1 MSFLY
6 HIRITCLVT
15 IFVILTSCKKDTKI
29 DLSNDAPS
37 SIYSSANISVIA
49 KSDNHAVI
57 WDSLNNTNAAG
68 NIYSVQNINFY
79 ISEMTLKRNDGFI
92 YKSNR
97 VFYID
102 PRISGKA
109 SLQLDSIPK
118 GNYTSLAFLIG
129 VDSLRNVDFGLGTT
143 IDNLNMAWPTAMGG
157 GYHFMKVE
165 GHYLD
170 TSNTIQGFAI
180 HLGKNNN
187 LVNVLINQPFNQQ
200 NSLHDYSFIFNINE
214 AFKTPY
220 LYDLNVDN
228 NYTMSDSLAMLK
240 IKSNMKDAFSIIQNN

>member
-1 MSFLY
+1 MFFLI
-6 HIRITCLVT
+6 HTRITFLTLMLAILV
-15 IFVILTSCKKDTKI
+15 SCKKDTKT
-29 DLSNDAPS
+29 DLSNITPS
-37 SIYSSANISVIA
+37 NIYSSANISVIA
-49 KSDNHAVI
+49 KSDNLEII

-79 ISEMTLKRNDGFI
+79 ISEITLKRNDGYI
-92 YKSNR
+92 YNSSR

-102 PRISGKA
+102 PRVNNKT

-118 GNYTSLAFLIG
+118 GDYTSIAFLIG
-129 VDSLRNVDFGLGTT
+129 IDSLRNIDFGLGTT

-157 GYHFMKVE
+157 GYHFMKIE

-170 TSNTIQGFAI
+170 ASSAIQGFAV

-187 LVNVLINQPFNQQ
+187 LVNVLINQSFNQQ

-214 AFKTPY
+214 VFKTPN
-220 LYDLNVDN
+220 LYNLNVDN
-228 NYTMSDSLAMLK
+228 NYTMSDSVAMLK
-240 IKSNMKDAFSIIQNN
+240 IKSNMRDAFTIIQNN

>member
-6 HIRITCLVT
+6 QIRITCLVT
-15 IFVILTSCKKDTKI
+15 TLVIFASCKKDTKI

-49 KSDNHAVI
+49 KSDNPPVI

-79 ISEMTLKRNDGFI
+79 ISEITLKRNDGFI

-102 PRISGKA
+102 PRISSKA

-143 IDNLNMAWPTAMGG
+143 VDNLNMAWPTAMGG

-187 LVNVLINQPFNQQ
+187 LVNVLINQYFNQL
-200 NSLHDYSFIFNINE
+200 NSSHDYSFMFNINE
-214 AFKTPY
+214 VFTTPY
-220 LYDLNVDN
+220 LYNLNVDN

>member
-6 HIRITCLVT
+6 HIRIACLVT
-15 IFVILTSCKKDTKI
+15 ILVNIASCKKDTKT
-29 DLSNDAPS
+29 DLKNNTPS
-37 SIYSSANISVIA
+37 SIYSSAKISVLTTNGNIE
-49 KSDNHAVI
+49 VI

-79 ISEMTLKRNDGFI
+79 ISEITLKRNDGFI

-97 VFYID
+97 LFYID
-102 PRISGKA
+102 PRISNKA

-118 GNYTSLAFLIG
+118 GDYTSLAFVIG
-129 VDSLRNVDFGLGTT
+129 VDSIRNVDFGLGTT

-157 GYHFMKVE
+157 GYHFIKIE

-170 TSNTIQGFAI
+170 SSNAVQGFAI

-187 LVNVLINQPFNQQ
+187 LVNVLINQSFNQQ
-200 NSLHDYSFIFNINE
+200 NSMHDYSFIFNINE
-214 AFKTPY
+214 VFKTPY
-220 LYDLNVDN
+220 LYNLNIDN

>member
-1 MSFLY
+1 MSYLL
-6 HIRITCLVT
+6 HIRITSLVT
-15 IFVILTSCKKDTKI
+15 TLVILASCKKDTKI
-29 DLSNDAPS
+29 DLNNSTPS
-37 SIYSSANISVIA
+37 SIYSSANISVIT
-49 KSDNHAVI
+49 KSDNLAVI

-79 ISEMTLKRNDGFI
+79 ISGITLKRNDGFI

-102 PRISGKA
+102 PRISIKS
-109 SLQLDSIPK
+109 SLHLDSIPK
-118 GNYTSLAFLIG
+118 GDYISLAFLIG
-129 VDSLRNVDFGLGTT
+129 LDSLRNVDFGLGAT

-157 GYHFMKVE
+157 GYHFIKIE

-170 TSNTIQGFAI
+170 TSNAVQGFAI

-187 LVNVLINQPFNQQ
+187 LVNVLINQSFNQQ
-200 NSLHDYSFIFNINE
+200 NSMHDYSFIFNINE
-214 AFKTPY
+214 VFKTPY

>member
-1 MSFLY
+1 MSYLLY
-6 HIRITCLVT
+6 IRVTFLVT
-15 IFVILTSCKKDTKI
+15 ILVTIISCKKDTKI
-29 DLSNDAPS
+29 DVSNNTTS
-37 SIYSSANISVIA
+37 NEYSSANISVIT
-49 KSDNHAVI
+49 KSDNLAVI

-79 ISEMTLKRNDGFI
+79 ISEITLKRNDGFI

-102 PRISGKA
+102 SRISSKA

-118 GNYTSLAFLIG
+118 GDYTSLTFVIG
-129 VDSLRNVDFGLGTT
+129 VDSLRNVDFGLETT
-143 IDNLNMAWPTAMGG
+143 TDNLNMAWPIAMGG
-157 GYHFMKVE
+157 GYHFIKVE

-187 LVNVLINQPFNQQ
+187 LVNVLINQSFIQQ
-200 NSLHDYSFIFNINE
+200 NSIHDYSLIFNINE
-214 AFKTPY
+214 VFKTPY
-220 LYDLNVDN
+220 LYNLNIDN